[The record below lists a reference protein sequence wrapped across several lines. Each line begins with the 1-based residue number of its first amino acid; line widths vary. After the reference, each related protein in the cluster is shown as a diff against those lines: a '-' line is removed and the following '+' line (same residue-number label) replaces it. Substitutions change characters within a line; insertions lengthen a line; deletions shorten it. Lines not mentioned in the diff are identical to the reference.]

1 MDKTRM
7 PTEQEVAERN
17 FSEEEIA
24 EMKARW
30 LQAEWDELDEGDA
43 DTPSPPVDVKKK
55 K

>member
-1 MDKTRM
+1 MDKTKM

-24 EMKARW
+24 EMKARQ
-30 LQAEWDELDEGDA
+30 LRAEWDELDEDDA
-43 DTPSPPVDVKKK
+43 DTPSPPVDAKKK